1 MMMLQ
6 LSVERV
12 VPFWMSSYG
21 RIKEGDSIFRQFVLL
36 MSLWVLVLFLK
47 RKSISLWGCVMC
59 GRPYLIHNLN

>member
-21 RIKEGDSIFRQFVLL
+21 RIKEGDSIFRQL
-36 MSLWVLVLFLK
+36 MLLWVLVLFLK
-47 RKSISLWGCVMC
+47 RKSISFWGCVMV
-59 GRPYLIHNLN
+59 R

>member
-47 RKSISLWGCVMC
+47 RKSISL
-59 GRPYLIHNLN
+59 